1 MECQEAQE
9 EILDSFDEAK
19 SAGRQRALEA
29 HLAECRDCAGFAA
42 RQKALDARLTQ
53 LLTAPQIS
61 PAFRSALGR
70 KIRRES
76 APLWSEALPD
86 VLHFAGCGA
95 ATVLSAVVLPYT
107 PSMVFAVGAA
117 AALLTYLPLT
127 AMRNLFAHSEVER

>member
-1 MECQEAQE
+1 MECQAAQE
-9 EILDSFDEAK
+9 EILDSFEEAK
-19 SAGRQRALEA
+19 SAGRQQELEA

-53 LLTAPQIS
+53 LLTTPQMS

-70 KIRRES
+70 KIRREG
-76 APLWSEALPD
+76 APFWSEALPD

-95 ATVLSAVVLPYT
+95 ATVLSAVVLPYA

-117 AALLTYLPLT
+117 AALLTFLPLT
-127 AMRNLFAHSEVER
+127 AMRSLFAHSELER